1 MGVIEI
7 TNLTKDYGNHKGVF
21 NLSLSINR
29 GEVFGFLGPNGAGKT
44 TAIRHLMGFISP
56 DKGICSINGLDCKK
70 SSSTIHSNLGY
81 IPGEISFMEDM
92 KGMEFITFM
101 AEYRGLKDLTR
112 AKELIAL
119 FDLDPSSKIKKMSKG
134 TKQKIGIICAF
145 MHNPEILILDEPTS
159 GLDPLMQ
166 NNFVQ
171 LIQREQ
177 EKGRTILMSSHI
189 FEEIE
194 KTCTR
199 VGIIRQG
206 ELVTVSTIDNLKRTK
221 IKKYLITLDSPENAK
236 LFAKEFL
243 HNPIINQC
251 QVSVT
256 IKDEIR
262 PLIEAMHMHPVVSFE
277 SISQNLENI
286 FMHYYGG
293 DRND

>member
-21 NLSLSINR
+21 NLSLSINK

-44 TAIRHLMGFISP
+44 TTIRHLMGFISP
-56 DKGICSINGLDCKK
+56 NQGFCTINGLDCKK
-70 SSSTIHSNLGY
+70 SSSTIQSNLGY

-92 KGMEFITFM
+92 TGFAFIKFM
-101 AEYRGLKDLTR
+101 AEYRGLKDITR
-112 AKELIAL
+112 ANELIKL
-119 FDLDPSSKIKKMSKG
+119 FELDASGKIKKMSKG
-134 TKQKIGIICAF
+134 MKQKIGIICAF

-166 NNFVQ
+166 NIFVQ
-171 LIQREQ
+171 LIQEEK

-206 ELVTVSTIDNLKRTK
+206 ELVTVSTIEDLKKSK
-221 IKKYLITLDSPENAK
+221 IKKYLITLDSPKNAK
-236 LFAKEFL
+236 LFAAHFTNEVT
-243 HNPIINQC
+243 INKC
-251 QVSVT
+251 QVT
-256 IKDEIR
+256 IIIKDEIR
-262 PLIEAMHMHPVVSFE
+262 PLIEAMYQYPVVSFD
-277 SISQNLENI
+277 SISQNLEDI

-293 DRND
+293 EKND